1 MRMYSVLFALVV
13 ILVAIVMIA
22 NAPTLLKTTSF
33 AIPLAGSFVAPI
45 RLIGLLS
52 VVALAGVYSLIW
64 SFSATRFQAR
74 SVKDLRKLED
84 LRTSLDKQEAGRF
97 AALKSDLER
106 QFGTVLERL
115 DRLERSSASNAAP
128 SGNSALGGLA
138 KALPFFGGSGNNAA
152 GSSGANLDGEKTVA
166 GLNARLD
173 RVRDELAADI
183 GQLEDNI
190 LRALERF
197 DPDAKII
204 QADRPAQRRLP

>member
-22 NAPTLLKTTSF
+22 NAPTLLKTTTF
-33 AIPLAGSFVAPI
+33 AIPLAGSFVAPV

-52 VVALAGVYSLIW
+52 LIGLAGVYSLIW
-64 SFSATRFQAR
+64 NLSATRFQAR

-84 LRTSLDKQEAGRF
+84 LRSSLDKQEAGRF
-97 AALKSDLER
+97 ASLKTDLER

-115 DRLERSSASNAAP
+115 ERLERAPASN
-128 SGNSALGGLA
+128 SGQGSSLGGLA
-138 KALPFFGGSGNNAA
+138 KALPFLGGGN
-152 GSSGANLDGEKTVA
+152 SSSNMDGDKA
-166 GLNARLD
+166 LASLNARVD

-197 DPDAKII
+197 DPDARII
-204 QADRPAQRRLP
+204 QADRPSQKRLP

>member
-13 ILVAIVMIA
+13 ILVAIIMIA
-22 NAPTLLKTTSF
+22 NAPTLLKTTTF
-33 AIPLAGSFVAPI
+33 AIPLAGSFVAPV

-52 VVALAGVYSLIW
+52 LVALAGVYSLIW
-64 SFSATRFQAR
+64 NLSATRFQAR

-84 LRTSLDKQEAGRF
+84 LRSSLDKQEAGRF
-97 AALKSDLER
+97 ASLKTDLER

-115 DRLERSSASNAAP
+115 ERLERAPASS
-128 SGNSALGGLA
+128 SGHGSSLGGLA
-138 KALPFFGGSGNNAA
+138 KALPFLGGGN
-152 GSSGANLDGEKTVA
+152 SSSNLGGNTDGDKA
-166 GLNARLD
+166 LASLNARVD

-197 DPDAKII
+197 DPDARII
-204 QADRPAQRRLP
+204 QADRPSQKRLP

>member
-22 NAPTLLKTTSF
+22 NAPTLLKTTTF
-33 AIPLAGSFVAPI
+33 VIPLVGSFVAPV

-52 VVALAGVYSLIW
+52 LIALAGVYSLVW
-64 SFSATRFQAR
+64 NLSATRFQAR

-84 LRTSLDKQEAGRF
+84 LRSSLDKKEEGRF
-97 AALKSDLER
+97 ATLKTDLER

-115 DRLERSSASNAAP
+115 ERLERAPAP
-128 SGNSALGGLA
+128 SSGPSGLA
-138 KALPFFGGSGNNAA
+138 KALPFLGGGNSSSNA
-152 GSSGANLDGEKTVA
+152 DGDRA
-166 GLNARLD
+166 DSNRALASLNARVD

-197 DPDAKII
+197 DPDARII
-204 QADRPAQRRLP
+204 QADRPPQKRLP